1 MRIMTKVLSVF
12 CCSAVLAGALPLQ
25 AAAAEAEKMPSG
37 LKVADIQKTIE
48 DYAEQNKSDY
58 ACFAAAV
65 FDRDGIL
72 YADGFGDADPS
83 SGRKADAS
91 TVYEWGSVSKTM
103 IWVSA
108 MQLYEQ
114 GKLDLE
120 ADVRGYL
127 PDGFFQHLRYDDKI
141 TMLNLMNHSGGWGE
155 NTWSIQTPNAGEI
168 VSLHDALR
176 NSEPYQ
182 LYRPGELSSYSN
194 WGAALAGYVIECVSG
209 EDYCDYVHKHIL
221 EPLGMEQTSVN
232 PTHSDNEW
240 VKTQRE
246 TLECYQN
253 AGDSWVPVG
262 KQLTYINLYPAGAV
276 TGSITDMARYGQA
289 FLAEKCPLFEKQET
303 FDLLLTQSAVLSGTD
318 IGYCYHGFWSTDYKN
333 TKTYGHDGGTNGCSS
348 VFQFDPVSGI
358 GVAAMTSGGGAA
370 LEKMTELIYGE
381 QEMPDTKD
389 LGGDIKKHEDISGLY
404 HGVRSNLHG
413 PMRWMGLAN
422 VLPILPAG
430 ADSFN
435 VVGIATINRLSDDV
449 LQLNQNGFQ
458 VPLVGKNLSD
468 GGKMITLGE
477 QSYISKTE
485 NLVGTIGMV
494 VLVLFT
500 LIGALMLFIKLIL
513 LIAKKRKKFIGRGIM
528 TLAQLARL
536 VSVGVLVWFLTIY
549 GAYYGLPKLQGMIGI
564 GIQAVCLLIYVLA
577 VLTDLRGMFS
587 RSEEKA
593 GFGKYFINLIANGG
607 SIFAVFALELI
618 RFWGV

>member
-1 MRIMTKVLSVF
+1 MRIITKVLSVF
-12 CCSAVLAGALPLQ
+12 CCAALLTVSMPVQ
-25 AAAAEAEKMPSG
+25 AAAAETEKTPSG
-37 LKVADIQKTIE
+37 VKITDIQKTIE

-58 ACFAAAV
+58 ACFSAAV
-65 FDRDGIL
+65 FDRNGIL
-72 YADGFGDADPS
+72 YANGFGDA
-83 SGRKADAS
+83 GGGQKADAS

-103 IWVSA
+103 VWVSA
-108 MQLYEQ
+108 LQLYEQ

-127 PDGFFQHLRYDDKI
+127 PEGFFQHLRYDDKI
-141 TMLNLMNHSGGWGE
+141 TMLNLMNHTGGWCE
-155 NTWSIQTPNAGEI
+155 NTWSIQTPNTGDI

-182 LYRPGELSSYSN
+182 LYRPGEMSSYCN
-194 WGAALAGYVIECVSG
+194 WGAALAGYVVECISG

-221 EPLGMEQTSVN
+221 EPLGMEETAVN

-240 VKTQRE
+240 VKEQRE
-246 TLECYQN
+246 KLECYN
-253 AGDSWVPVG
+253 PAGDNWVSAG
-262 KQLTYINLYPAGAV
+262 KQLIYINLYPAGAV
-276 TGSITDMARYGQA
+276 TSSITDMAKYGQA

-303 FDLLLTQSAVLSGTD
+303 LDLLLTQSAELPGTD
-318 IGYCYHGFWSTDYKN
+318 IAYCYHGFWDTDYKT

-404 HGVRSNLHG
+404 HGVRSILHG
-413 PMRWMGLAN
+413 PMRWMGIAG

-435 VVGIATINRLSDDV
+435 VVGIATIDRISDDV
-449 LQLNQNGFQ
+449 LRLNQNGYQ
-458 VPLVGKNLSD
+458 IPLVVRNLSD
-468 GGKMITLGE
+468 GGRMMTLGE

-485 NLVGTIGMV
+485 NMVGMAGLI

-500 LIGALMLFIKLIL
+500 VISAVMLFVKLIL

-536 VSVGVLVWFLTIY
+536 ASVGVLIWFSSIY
-549 GAYYGLPKLQGMIGI
+549 GIYYGLPKLQGMIGV
-564 GIQAVCLLIYVLA
+564 GIQALCLLIYVLA
-577 VLTDLRGMFS
+577 VCTDLRGLFS
-587 RSEEKA
+587 KSEEKA
-593 GFGKYFINLIANGG
+593 GAGKYLINLIANGG
-607 SIFAVFALELI
+607 SVFAVFALELI